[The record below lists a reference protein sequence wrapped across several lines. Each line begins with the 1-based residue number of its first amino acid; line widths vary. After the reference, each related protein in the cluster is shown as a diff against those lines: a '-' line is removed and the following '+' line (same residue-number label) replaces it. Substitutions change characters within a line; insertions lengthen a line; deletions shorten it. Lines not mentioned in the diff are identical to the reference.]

1 MDVGSELN
9 YDAVSDCWT
18 VFLRVTRSIQFVTH
32 HNSLKAKLNVFTGSA
47 SVVKNFAFAL
57 ACAVVLFSP
66 STESTASAQENRNQF
81 NLLLLPTSREAL
93 TKVHQNCQLWSE
105 KPLQL
110 VIDDVQA
117 HYQIPIWID
126 RRIDKEQAVSL
137 TKPDSSSTLGGELSR
152 ISLACGVKG
161 GLVENVYVLAP
172 ANRLARIQ
180 RSAVVLHGQLSSSNK
195 SLTSE
200 SRELDWPEI
209 TSSVEML
216 QIISQVWNVEFD
228 SASIPHDL
236 WHAGKLPPCSLATQ
250 LALLLSGFDLQAV
263 MDTKST
269 SDTTSKTIKLKIVP
283 LSEETAWPDSYQ
295 RTLSPAAIAE
305 LRTSYPAGTIEQT
318 GKNTVKIRGET
329 NLHLDVLS
337 PPKPKRT
344 DKTPKEQLLTFELA
358 APVPVEA
365 VLNNLSQKLGFTIVW
380 SDECTSQHRSRL
392 IELKV
397 KDSSPRDL
405 INKICEAA
413 QLRAVDQEKK
423 FTIYPK

>member
-1 MDVGSELN
+1 MYHDS
-9 YDAVSDCWT
+9 A
-18 VFLRVTRSIQFVTH
+18 RV
-32 HNSLKAKLNVFTGSA
+32 KLNVITGS
-47 SVVKNFAFAL
+47 SNVVRKVTFAL
-57 ACAVVLFSP
+57 AYFIVFV
-66 STESTASAQENRNQF
+66 STSIQSTTHAQENRNKD

-93 TKVHQNCQLWSE
+93 AKVHQNCQLWSE

-152 ISLACGVKG
+152 ISLACGVQG

-180 RSAVVLHGQLSSSNK
+180 RSAVVLHGQLSSSK
-195 SLTSE
+195 KAGATE
-200 SRELDWPEI
+200 SKELAWPDI
-209 TSSVEML
+209 TSSGEML

-228 SASIPHDL
+228 NATIPHDL

-250 LALLLSGFDLQAV
+250 LTLLLAGFDLQAV
-263 MDTKST
+263 MDTKSA
-269 SDTTSKTIKLKIVP
+269 SAASGQPVKLKIVP
-283 LSEETAWPDSYQ
+283 LSEEIAWTDSYQ
-295 RTLSPAAIAE
+295 RTLSPAAITE
-305 LRTSYPAGTIEQT
+305 LRTSFPAGTIEQT
-318 GKNTVKIRGET
+318 GKSTVKVRGET
-329 NLHLDVLS
+329 NLHLEVLS

-397 KDSSPRDL
+397 KDTSPRDL
-405 INKICEAA
+405 INKVCEAA

>member
-1 MDVGSELN
+1 MLLLIIGAL
-9 YDAVSDCWT
+9 
-18 VFLRVTRSIQFVTH
+18 LRLATRSSQFVTN
-32 HNSLKAKLNVFTGSA
+32 HNSTKANLNVFIGRA
-47 SVVKNFAFAL
+47 SVVGSFAFAL
-57 ACAVVLFSP
+57 AFVVVLISP
-66 STESTASAQENRNQF
+66 PTDSTASAQENRNQF

-93 TKVHQNCQLWSE
+93 AKVHQNCQLWSE

-117 HYQIPIWID
+117 HYQIPIWVD

-172 ANRLARIQ
+172 MNRLARIQ

-200 SRELDWPEI
+200 SRELEWPDI

-228 SASIPHDL
+228 SATIPHDL

-263 MDTKST
+263 LDTKSA
-269 SDTTSKTIKLKIVP
+269 SASSEQSVKLKIVP
-283 LSEETAWPDSYQ
+283 LSDETAWHDSYQ

-305 LRTSYPAGTIEQT
+305 LRSSYPTATIEQA
-318 GKNTVKIRGET
+318 GKNTVKVRGET
-329 NLHLDVLS
+329 SLHLDVLA

-405 INKICEAA
+405 INKVCEAA